1 MMSDDWSRAMD
12 ATGPTVIADA
22 FADDP
27 CEGPRLGRRAGHCE
41 DGALVGEQLGP
52 YWLKQLLAVGGM
64 AEVYRA
70 RDLARQRVVA
80 VKVLASHLAGNTTY
94 ANQFRDE
101 ARRVEQ
107 VRHPHVVPIYDRG
120 EFTIGERH
128 TLYLVMPLL
137 RRSLSQRLRHDGS
150 LPYLEALRL
159 TLETAAGLQAAHEAG
174 LIHCDVKPG
183 NILLDADGHA
193 LLCDFGVAL
202 DIAAA
207 ASCQDPVA
215 SEPITSATQPASR
228 ESQEWVAG
236 TPAYMAPEQLC
247 GGAVDQRADIYSLG
261 VVLYQLLTG
270 RRPFEGET
278 PLDIARRALRDPIAP
293 PSTLIP
299 DRALPLSLDS
309 VLLTALAR
317 DPRERFSTMSEF
329 AMELRRVRADPITSR
344 DGRAATSDWEQWPTS
359 AALAPV
365 LTHGATARQAT
376 PFWRMRG
383 GRVSAAKRLLCVA
396 AIAASL
402 ACAAGLTTALKS
414 WGLSGP
420 PGNTASLSLAAPAPE
435 ARTSA
440 NTPNIVITPRTPTP
454 TPSNTGGGANQS
466 GEDVLFLST
475 PSQGPQGN
483 GHGHNRGHDRGHQHG
498 HGRPPGSGNGHGHGH
513 GHENGSPPH
522 GNQAGSAHGAG
533 HGGHSHR

>member
-1 MMSDDWSRAMD
+1 MMSDDWSRATD
-12 ATGPTVIADA
+12 ATGSTVIADA
-22 FADDP
+22 PADDP
-27 CEGPRLGRRAGHCE
+27 CEEPRQGGRVGRCE
-41 DGALVGEQLGP
+41 DGALVGKQLGP

-70 RDLARQRVVA
+70 RDLARQRMVA
-80 VKVLASHLAGNTTY
+80 VKVLASHLADDATY

-101 ARRVEQ
+101 ARRVEH

-120 EFTIGERH
+120 EFTLGERH

-183 NILLDADGHA
+183 NILLDAEGHA

-202 DIAAA
+202 DIAAG
-207 ASCQDPVA
+207 ASRQDAVA
-215 SEPITSATQPASR
+215 TAPITSATQPASR

-317 DPRERFSTMSEF
+317 DPRERFRTMNEF
-329 AMELRRVRADPITSR
+329 AMELRRVRADPITSW
-344 DGRAATSDWEQWPTS
+344 DAHAVSSGWDQSLTS
-359 AALAPV
+359 AALAPA
-365 LTHGATARQAT
+365 LTHGQSTRQAV
-376 PFWRMRG
+376 PFRLMSG
-383 GRVSAAKRLLCVA
+383 GRISAARRLLCVA

-420 PGNTASLSLAAPAPE
+420 PGNTASLSLAAPE
-435 ARTSA
+435 ARASA

-466 GEDVLFLST
+466 GEDVLSLSA
-475 PSQGPQGN
+475 PSQGSQGN
-483 GHGHNRGHDRGHQHG
+483 GHGHNRGHQHGHQHDPIQ
-498 HGRPPGSGNGHGHGH
+498 PPGNGNGHGHGH
-513 GHENGSPPH
+513 DTGSSPH
-522 GNQAGSAHGAG
+522 GNQAKPAHGAG
-533 HGGHSHR
+533 HGGHPHH